1 MGITSFLV
9 PMIDPCVVAS
19 TLSSPP
25 FISIEGVFNARDF
38 GAGCR
43 VSDSAARV
51 RPLHLYRAGELSR
64 ITARGVEQLRAL
76 GVNTVFDLR
85 TDDEYA
91 RMDMEAKHLSG
102 LEIVRL
108 PIMQHA
114 VFRSHPCD
122 IHRLKGFAE
131 NELNAFLE
139 AYTTILK
146 CNSSCLERVL
156 LHLRDR
162 PLEPCVIHC
171 TAGKDRTGVFA
182 AAILMLLGARDEDI
196 VADYALSE
204 IGLQPVVPM
213 FAMRFQ
219 REAVFRDN
227 WTGTLNMGSS
237 RPETMRAFL
246 GHVRREYGGIETFL
260 RKHTSLTDDDF
271 RRIRENLLI

>member
-19 TLSSPP
+19 TLCSPP
-25 FISIEGVFNARDF
+25 FISIEGAFNARDF

-51 RPLHLYRAGELSR
+51 RPRRLYRAGELSR
-64 ITARGVEQLRAL
+64 MTARGVEQLRAL

-85 TDDEYA
+85 TDDECA
-91 RMDMEAKHLSG
+91 RMDTEMKHLGG

-108 PIMQHA
+108 PITQHA
-114 VFRSHPCD
+114 KFRSHPRN

-182 AAILMLLGARDEDI
+182 AAILM
-196 VADYALSE
+196 
-204 IGLQPVVPM
+204 PVVPM